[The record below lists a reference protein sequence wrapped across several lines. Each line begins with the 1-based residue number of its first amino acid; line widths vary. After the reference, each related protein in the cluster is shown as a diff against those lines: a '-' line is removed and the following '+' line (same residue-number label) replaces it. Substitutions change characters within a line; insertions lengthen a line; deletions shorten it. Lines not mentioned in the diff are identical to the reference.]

1 MHVRDHPPVSLEM
14 VFVSQLCVCVT
25 PVGSHA
31 NATVMLIL
39 YQSGEH
45 PPPLQ
50 DTEIGAAPAEGTT
63 TRSGT
68 QTSKS
73 TSG

>member
-1 MHVRDHPPVSLEM
+1 MHVRDHPGVSLER

-31 NATVMLIL
+31 NATVMLVL
-39 YQSGEH
+39 YQSGRQ
-45 PPPLQ
+45 PPPLH
-50 DTEIGAAPAEGTT
+50 DTLIGAAPAEGTT

-68 QTSKS
+68 QTKKR